1 MTEESKDKDSL
12 DELLEEAQQAD
23 PMHQK
28 GEPTPIPQ
36 KDDPIEK
43 EPLTPFK
50 EEKQIIKM
58 EAPAAPPASTPELDG
73 LVSKFLSDAMKI
85 AKRAQDR
92 FEEDRAEVQEVIDHL
107 KNKVFNG
114 LKPSSAELESLVAA
128 LRVKTDATANMSKL
142 GDMIARIVSS
152 GKGQM
157 QEKTS
162 AFDLDELNHIKQAL
176 SLPEFGDTPK
186 DLPDQ
191 QADKSMPD

>member
-1 MTEESKDKDSL
+1 MAEESQDKDSL
-12 DELLEEAQQAD
+12 DDLLAEAQEAD
-23 PMHQK
+23 PMHQE
-28 GEPTPIPQ
+28 GAPTPIPQ

-43 EPLTPFK
+43 EPLVPYAPKQVVKQEETPTT
-50 EEKQIIKM
+50 
-58 EAPAAPPASTPELDG
+58 PPSATPELDG

>member
-1 MTEESKDKDSL
+1 MTEESPDKDSL
-12 DELLEEAQQAD
+12 DELLEEAQGAD
-23 PMHQK
+23 PMHQD
-28 GEPTPIPQ
+28 GAPSPIPQ
-36 KDDPIEK
+36 KDDPIDK
-43 EPLTPFK
+43 EPLVPYTP
-50 EEKQIIKM
+50 KQTIKQ
-58 EAPAAPPASTPELDG
+58 EQPPAPPATTPELDG

-176 SLPEFGDTPK
+176 ALPEFGDTPK
-186 DLPDQ
+186 DLPEQ
-191 QADKSMPD
+191 EADKSTPE